1 MAAGACPP
9 RTLASLLC
17 AVTPQSAGASCEKDA
32 RGLMPRTSRPSGLRA
47 AHRVWLRPDE
57 IHSIPDFFFF
67 PILQFFL
74 LVPQS
79 SPPLDENG
87 HVSTR

>member
-67 PILQFFL
+67 F
-74 LVPQS
+74 QS
-79 SPPLDENG
+79 YS
-87 HVSTR
+87 SSY